1 MRFSLDVLRARKG
14 DCLMLH
20 YGTDDEPRLMLIDGG
35 PSSVFVPHLLP
46 RIKEVH
52 EAFGLD
58 ETQALPVDVVL
69 VSHIDDDHIRGILDL
84 TKDQL
89 GNNPDLRL
97 RVESLWH
104 NTFDDLLKTSSA
116 KLLSGLG
123 QDALASLASNGH
135 DPAFDDIDVEDAD
148 DEEVD
153 QAVDVLAS
161 ISQGL
166 RLRDDREALEKK
178 SGMQRQWRLNHG
190 FDGQLI
196 LTKGKADPV
205 ELDGGLKI
213 TVAGPMQQELDD
225 LHEEC
230 AEWMR
235 EHQAGQGK
243 TAESMLAAFVDTSVP
258 NLSSIVLF
266 VEVEGKS
273 MLLTGDAR
281 GDRILQGLELA
292 GVLEAEGTRS
302 IDILKVPHHGSDN
315 NMTQGFFER
324 LPARHY
330 VFSGNGEHGN
340 PERETLK
347 MLRDARGA
355 AADYEIHLTYPISEI
370 DRAREEEWNNQQGRE
385 KKRKLKNPKTKK
397 QVREDWSA
405 KKHSLE
411 EFFKGNPEMAKKLRF
426 VKADEPHLIDL
437 LDKVSLKPE

>member
-243 TAESMLAAFVDTSVP
+243 TAESMC
-258 NLSSIVLF
+258 
-266 VEVEGKS
+266 

-347 MLRDARGA
+347 ML
-355 AADYEIHLTYPISEI
+355 
-370 DRAREEEWNNQQGRE
+370 
-385 KKRKLKNPKTKK
+385 
-397 QVREDWSA
+397 
-405 KKHSLE
+405 
-411 EFFKGNPEMAKKLRF
+411 
-426 VKADEPHLIDL
+426 
-437 LDKVSLKPE
+437 